1 MDQLEFLTL
10 LNDRTIS
17 FQLRDTIDNITT
29 PIPEEDKKAA
39 IVQVIGPAL
48 SNGGAMASG
57 ASRQVASV
65 VKDETPIDEMTF
77 FGKNSLFVQKRSNLR
92 KKQLFNYEKITA
104 DETRSSRNSIP
115 RSAFFP
121 GNSRFAVQ
129 PEGQPIGTGQ
139 KKNTAQAPNQGS
151 ATPEMTDDDILGDMH
166 HEDIN
171 ETKAETKDTADAT
184 AMLDSGKETPNK
196 PGNNSDVITMETK
209 APAVTMEQASS
220 KPQRII
226 VFNIVDTDMN
236 GSLSMSE
243 FFIFLRQNVVF
254 SVLAG
259 QDTNLQQFDIT
270 KSLY

>member
-1 MDQLEFLTL
+1 
-10 LNDRTIS
+10 
-17 FQLRDTIDNITT
+17 
-29 PIPEEDKKAA
+29 
-39 IVQVIGPAL
+39 
-48 SNGGAMASG
+48 MASG

-129 PEGQPIGTGQ
+129 PEEQPIGAKTLPPTNQGTGQ

-151 ATPEMTDDDILGDMH
+151 ATPDMTDDDILGDMH
-166 HEDIN
+166 QEDIN
-171 ETKAETKDTADAT
+171 ETKAESKDTADAT
-184 AMLDSGKETPNK
+184 AMLESGKETPNK